1 MRCSISTG
9 PRKSAFCRLAACLAA
24 VAWIAGWQT
33 VPAQNPLSGV
43 ARVEEDWELVVNDPD
58 INDDS
63 PQVTCVIAPL
73 DLSSG
78 YLAVDVNFHSQPD
91 YSPGGVQMHVWSP
104 NQAMLVA
111 NLGAT
116 NPLQTENETITWTT
130 SMSLADAT
138 LTFAIVNGSST
149 TWGSFG
155 NDSKL
160 QLSVAAPLTD
170 LAGYS
175 SEVSLDNSGVP
186 YASNRVTS
194 LTLKAVRWYSAS
206 GALLQQNTTPQ
217 PVHPQN

>member
-1 MRCSISTG
+1 MRCSISID
-9 PRKSAFCRLAACLAA
+9 PKKASFWRLAACLAA

-33 VPAQNPLSGV
+33 VPAQIPLSGV
-43 ARVEEDWELVVNDPD
+43 ARVEEDWELVINDPD
-58 INDDS
+58 INDNS
-63 PQVTCVIAPL
+63 PQVTCVMAPL
-73 DLSSG
+73 DVDSG
-78 YLAVDVNFHSQPD
+78 YLAIDVNFHSQPE
-91 YSPGGVQMHVWSP
+91 YSPGGVQMHIWSP
-104 NQAMLVA
+104 NQPMLVA

-116 NPLQTENETITWTT
+116 SLLQTEGETVTWTT
-130 SMSLADAT
+130 KMSLANET
-138 LTFAIVNGSST
+138 LTFAVVNGDST

-194 LTLKAVRWYSAS
+194 LTLKAVRWYSAA
-206 GALLQQNTTPQ
+206 GVLLQQNTTPQ
-217 PVHPQN
+217 LVHPQN